1 MARLVD
7 YKEVWNTV
15 KREGSASIVVSKL
28 AAKKITLGILQAKAK
43 ENVARRNA
51 GLMYWSKF
59 VITRHDLNDNMVRI
73 DFSLLYES
81 RL

>member
-7 YKEVWNTV
+7 YREVWDTV
-15 KREGSASIVVSKL
+15 KREGSASIVVSKP

-43 ENVARRNA
+43 ENVSRRHA

-59 VITRHDLNDNMVRI
+59 VITRTSLSDNMVRI
-73 DFSLLYES
+73 DFSLLYQS
-81 RL
+81 KL

>member
-7 YKEVWNTV
+7 YREVWDTV
-15 KREGSASIVVSKL
+15 KREGSASIVVSKF

-43 ENVARRNA
+43 ENVARRHA

-59 VITRHDLNDNMVRI
+59 TIKRTALNDNMLRI
-73 DFSLLYES
+73 DFSLLYQTK
-81 RL
+81 L

>member
-7 YKEVWNTV
+7 YREVWNTV
-15 KREGSASIVVSKL
+15 KSEGSASIVVSKV

-43 ENVARRNA
+43 ENVARRHA

-59 VITRHDLNDNMVRI
+59 VITRQSLSDTQI
-73 DFSLLYES
+73 KITFTLLYES
-81 RL
+81 KL

>member
-7 YKEVWNTV
+7 YTEVWNTV
-15 KREGSASIVVSKL
+15 KREGSASIVVSKV

-51 GLMYWSKF
+51 GLMYWSRFK
-59 VITRHDLNDNMVRI
+59 IDRTPLNDNMLRI

-81 RL
+81 KL

>member
-7 YKEVWNTV
+7 YREVWNTV
-15 KREGSASIVVSKL
+15 KSEGSASIVVSKA

-43 ENVARRNA
+43 ENVSRRHA

-59 VITRHDLNDNMVRI
+59 TIVRTPLSDSMIKIT
-73 DFSLLYES
+73 FTLLYPS
-81 RL
+81 KL

>member
-7 YKEVWNTV
+7 YKEVWDTV
-15 KREGSASIVVSKL
+15 KREGSASIVVSKA

-59 VITRHDLNDNMVRI
+59 TIVRTPLSDSMLRI
-73 DFSLLYES
+73 DFSLLYQS
-81 RL
+81 KL

>member
-7 YKEVWNTV
+7 YQEVWNTV
-15 KREGSASIVVSKL
+15 KAEGSASIVVSRA

-43 ENVARRNA
+43 ENVARRYA

-59 VITRHDLNDNMVRI
+59 AIVRTPLNDNMLRI
-73 DFSLLYES
+73 DFSLLYATK
-81 RL
+81 L

>member
-7 YKEVWNTV
+7 YKEVWTEV
-15 KREGSASIVVSKL
+15 KRSGSASIVVSKA

-43 ENVARRNA
+43 ENVARRHA

-59 VITRHDLNDNMVRI
+59 TIVRQPLSDSMIKIT
-73 DFSLLYES
+73 FSLLYES
-81 RL
+81 KL